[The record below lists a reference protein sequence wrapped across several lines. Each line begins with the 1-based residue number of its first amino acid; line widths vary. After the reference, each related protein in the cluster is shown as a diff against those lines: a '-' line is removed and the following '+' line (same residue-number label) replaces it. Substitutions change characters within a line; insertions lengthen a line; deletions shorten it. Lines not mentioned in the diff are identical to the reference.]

1 MRLLNGMR
9 PLIFSSLLHS
19 IDCAGILKLRNSDIE
34 LRKGET
40 DIGRK
45 NTRVR
50 VVFRV
55 HIPQPNGKVLS
66 LQAAS
71 IPVECCECLT
81 HAHTH
86 MHSHTLADPF
96 WNFFYV
102 NLWMHW
108 VCRCLAEVVKLVFT
122 KSDLSDIYSICIY
135 FYHLHLVSNT
145 DCNKLQSNTLICYC
159 SKSPAFSSGA
169 APGRQIQPEQLFSEW
184 GRRNGHQWFQLLP
197 RVQGHLP
204 GERPR

>member
-1 MRLLNGMR
+1 MGPTIF
-9 PLIFSSLLHS
+9 PLPCS

-71 IPVECCECLT
+71 IPVECCESPSHKSHIHTYTLK
-81 HAHTH
+81 HIHSEIHIWYKHTH
-86 MHSHTLADPF
+86 INLYAQISKLAV
-96 WNFFYV
+96 W
-102 NLWMHW
+102 
-108 VCRCLAEVVKLVFT
+108 
-122 KSDLSDIYSICIY
+122 
-135 FYHLHLVSNT
+135 
-145 DCNKLQSNTLICYC
+145 
-159 SKSPAFSSGA
+159 
-169 APGRQIQPEQLFSEW
+169 
-184 GRRNGHQWFQLLP
+184 
-197 RVQGHLP
+197 
-204 GERPR
+204 

>member
-1 MRLLNGMR
+1 MIPVLAMEGKILFYLYFRDLRHWKKLLGS
-9 PLIFSSLLHS
+9 PDLLYDWILFSVYLVVFFFLFFIYFCNASDTNCHLWVWDWAFPERDHAGLTFSFLPCS

-71 IPVECCECLT
+71 IPVECCECFP
-81 HAHTH
+81 A
-86 MHSHTLADPF
+86 S
-96 WNFFYV
+96 W
-102 NLWMHW
+102 
-108 VCRCLAEVVKLVFT
+108 RSKVVKIF
-122 KSDLSDIYSICIY
+122 
-135 FYHLHLVSNT
+135 
-145 DCNKLQSNTLICYC
+145 
-159 SKSPAFSSGA
+159 
-169 APGRQIQPEQLFSEW
+169 IQKT
-184 GRRNGHQWFQLLP
+184 
-197 RVQGHLP
+197 V
-204 GERPR
+204 